1 VSNAAKSILVY
12 AVYLFGEGAA
22 LLVAPNFMLGLF
34 GLPPST
40 DVWIRIVGMTV
51 VFFGVYYVIAA
62 RYEFRPFFVASIAT
76 RSSVPFI
83 FAIFVIAGLAPLSLM
98 LFTPVDILFVAWTWL
113 ALRQGSVPARAS
125 AG

>member
-22 LLVAPNFMLGLF
+22 LLIAPNFVLGLF
-34 GLPPST
+34 GLPPTT

-62 RYEFRPFFVASIAT
+62 RYEIRPFFVASIAT
-76 RSSVPFI
+76 RSSVPVI
-83 FAIFVIAGLAPLSLM
+83 FAIFVIAGLAPISLM

-113 ALRQGSVPARAS
+113 ALRQASVPARAS